1 MYKCGDCVCIFE
13 EPIVQKMRYEDF
25 YGVSSMF
32 DTSTP
37 MELNVCPNC
46 SSDYLEILEEE
57 NGDDEYDE

>member
-1 MYKCGDCVCIFE
+1 MYRCVDCDCIFE
-13 EPIVQKMRYEDF
+13 EPIVQRMSYEDF

-46 SSDYLEILEEE
+46 SSEYIEE
-57 NGDDEYDE
+57 NFELKEYDENDE

>member
-1 MYKCGDCVCIFE
+1 MYRCGDCDCIFE
-13 EPIVQKMRYEDF
+13 EPIVQKMSFEDF

-46 SSDYLEILEEE
+46 SSDCLEVLEEE
-57 NGDDEYDE
+57 NGDDENDE

>member
-1 MYKCGDCVCIFE
+1 MYRCGDCGCIFE
-13 EPIVQKMRYEDF
+13 EPIVQKMSFEDF

-46 SSDYLEILEEE
+46 SSDYLEVLEEDGE
-57 NGDDEYDE
+57 DEYDE